1 MTERINARLDEALA
15 RKLSELR
22 ARTGKST
29 TELIR
34 ASIESYFDQVTR
46 SAGPGAL
53 LDEFIGCGEAEP
65 ELSDTYKSV
74 LRDSLSLKVSDSRP
88 ARALG
93 LRSPQAPRQPSRV
106 RRKESK

>member
-15 RKLSELR
+15 RKLAELR

-34 ASIESYFDQVTR
+34 ASIENYFDQVTG

-53 LDEFIGCGEAEP
+53 LDEFVGCGEAEP
-65 ELSDTYKSV
+65 DLSDTYKSV
-74 LRDSLSLKVSDSRP
+74 LRDSIALKVSDSQT
-88 ARALG
+88 ARGLVLG
-93 LRSPQAPRQPSRV
+93 SAKSPRLASGR
-106 RRKESK
+106 RRKGTK

>member
-15 RKLSELR
+15 GKLAELR

-34 ASIESYFDQVTR
+34 ASIESYFDQVTGN
-46 SAGPGAL
+46 AGPGAL
-53 LDEFIGCGEAEP
+53 LDDFVGCGEAEP

-74 LRDSLSLKVSDSRP
+74 LRESLALKVSDSRQ
-88 ARALG
+88 ARRLA
-93 LRSPQAPRQPSRV
+93 SRQPSQR
-106 RRKESK
+106 RRKGTK